1 MTAAHDLAFDYDP
14 IVGLPPDLVDEHED
28 FTLMSE
34 SAPIV
39 WHLPRPLWEAIWK
52 KGFTGKGERIAILDT
67 GCNAHVLLPTPVAER
82 SFISGQSPRDPRSG
96 HGTHCA
102 GTALG
107 RGGIGVAPEAELLV
121 GKVLSDGGS
130 GSSSG
135 IAAGINWAIDQ
146 GATIISMS
154 LGGGSSYE
162 PTRQAIQRAN
172 EAGILV
178 CASAGNSGQRL
189 PRNTIGFPGRHLESY
204 CSGSM
209 DQQGRISS
217 FSSAG
222 REMDG
227 VTPGSQIVSCSNGNR
242 NGYRTM
248 SGTSM
253 SCPFAAGLFAC
264 VRTGMAMAGL
274 PRLGGI
280 DDWRPW
286 LQRFFID
293 QGPSGHDPTWG
304 WGMPDYRKI
313 VDMMAQPQVKFV

>member
-1 MTAAHDLAFDYDP
+1 MTAAYDLDLEYDP
-14 IVGLPPDLVDEHED
+14 PVGLPPDLVDEG
-28 FTLMSE
+28 E
-34 SAPIV
+34 SFFHFSDNAPIV
-39 WHLPRPLWEAIWK
+39 WHLPRSLWEPIWA

-67 GCNAHVLLPTPVAER
+67 GVNPHDLLPTPVAER
-82 SFISGQSPRDPRSG
+82 SFINGESPRDPRSG

-107 RGGIGVAPEAELLV
+107 RKGIGVAPDAELLNA
-121 GKVLSDGGS
+121 KVLSNGGS
-130 GSSSG
+130 GSSTG
-135 IAAGINWAIDQ
+135 IAAGIEWAIDQ

-154 LGGGSSYE
+154 LGGGSPHA
-162 PTRQAIQRAN
+162 PTTRAIQRAN
-172 EAGILV
+172 SLGILV

-189 PRNTIGFPGRHLESY
+189 PNNTIGWPGRDLGSY

-209 DQQGRISS
+209 DREGRISS

-227 VTPGSQIVSCSNGNR
+227 VTPGSQIVSCSNGSAR
-242 NGYRTM
+242 GFRTM

-253 SCPFAAGLFAC
+253 SCPFWAGLAAC

-286 LQRFFID
+286 LMRFFVD
-293 QGPSGHDPTWG
+293 QGPVGHDPVWG
-304 WGMPDYRKI
+304 HGVPDYRKI
-313 VDMMAQPQVKFV
+313 VAMMAQPEVRWL

>member
-1 MTAAHDLAFDYDP
+1 MFDP
-14 IVGLPPDLVDEHED
+14 IVKLPPDLVDEHED
-28 FTLMSE
+28 FLYQSD
-34 SAPIV
+34 SAPEV
-39 WHLPRPLWEAIWK
+39 WHLPRSLWSEIWA

-67 GCNAHVLLPTPVAER
+67 GCNPHQLLPEPVASR
-82 SFISGQSPRDPRSG
+82 SFVGGQSPSDPQSG

-121 GKVLSDGGS
+121 GKVLSNGGS

-146 GATIISMS
+146 GATIVSMS
-154 LGGGSSYE
+154 LGGGSPYE
-162 PTRQAIQRAN
+162 PTRQAIARAN
-172 EAGILV
+172 AAGVLV

-189 PRNTIGFPGRHLESY
+189 PSNTIGFPGRHLESY

-209 DQQGRISS
+209 DRAGRISS

-227 VTPGSQIVSCSNGNR
+227 VTPGSQIVSTSNGNR
-242 NGYRTM
+242 TGYRTM

-253 SCPFAAGLFAC
+253 SCPFAAGLFAV
-264 VRTGMAMAGL
+264 VRSGMAMAGL

-286 LQRFFID
+286 LMQFFVD
-293 QGPSGHDPTWG
+293 QGPTGHDPVWG
-304 WGMPDYRKI
+304 HGVPDYRKI
-313 VDMMAQPQVKFV
+313 VTLMAQPEVKWL

>member
-1 MTAAHDLAFDYDP
+1 MTAP
-14 IVGLPPDLVDEHED
+14 IWSLPPDLIVNPVED
-28 FTLMSE
+28 IYIN
-34 SAPIV
+34 APSV
-39 WHLPRPLWEAIWK
+39 WHLPKDVWDMIWPLFR
-52 KGFTGKGERIAILDT
+52 GQNERIAILDT
-67 GCNAHVLLPTPVAER
+67 GYSAHNDLPHPVATQ
-82 SFISGQSPRDPRSG
+82 SFIRGESVDDRNA

-107 RGGIGVAPEAELLV
+107 RNGIGVAPDAQLIV
-121 GKVLSDGGS
+121 GKVLSNSGS
-130 GSSSG
+130 GSSTG
-135 IAAGINWAIDQ
+135 IAEGIEWAVDE

-154 LGGGSSYE
+154 RGGGAAHE
-162 PTRQAIQRAN
+162 PTRRAIQRAN
-172 EAGILV
+172 DNGILV

-189 PRNTIGFPGRHLESY
+189 PTNTIGYPGRHLETY

-227 VTPGSQIVSCSNGNR
+227 VTPGSAIVSTSNTSPT
-242 NGYRTM
+242 GYKTM

-253 SCPFAAGLFAC
+253 SCPFSAGLFAV
-264 VRTGMAMAGL
+264 VRSGMASAGL

-286 LQRFFID
+286 LQQFFVD
-293 QGPSGHDPTWG
+293 QGPVGHDPVWG
-304 WGMPDYRKI
+304 HGVPDYRKI
-313 VDMMAQPQVKFV
+313 VAMMAQPEVKWL

>member
-1 MTAAHDLAFDYDP
+1 MTAAHDLAFEIDP
-14 IVGLPPDLVDEHED
+14 PVGLPPDLVDDGESFFHFSD
-28 FTLMSE
+28 
-34 SAPIV
+34 SAPV
-39 WHLPRPLWEAIWK
+39 TWHLPRSLWDGIWA
-52 KGFTGKGERIAILDT
+52 KGFDGTGERIAILDT
-67 GCNAHVLLPTPVAER
+67 GVNPHSLLPTPVAER
-82 SFISGQSPRDPRSG
+82 SFIGGESPRDPRSG

-107 RGGIGVAPEAELLV
+107 RSGIGVAPKAELLN
-121 GKVLSDGGS
+121 GKVLSNGGS

-154 LGGGSSYE
+154 LGGGSAYE
-162 PTRQAIQRAN
+162 PTRRAIQRAN

-227 VTPGSQIVSCSNGNR
+227 VTPGSQIVSCSNSNPRGF
-242 NGYRTM
+242 RTM

-264 VRTGMAMAGL
+264 VRTGMAKAGL

-304 WGMPDYRKI
+304 WGIPDYRKI
-313 VDMMAQPQVKFV
+313 VDMMAQPEVKWL

>member
-1 MTAAHDLAFDYDP
+1 MSTDYDP
-14 IVGLPPDLVDEHED
+14 IVGLPPDLIDEHED
-28 FTLMSE
+28 FILMSE
-34 SAPIV
+34 SAPQV
-39 WHLPRPLWEAIWK
+39 WHLPRSLWDAIWLR
-52 KGFTGKGERIAILDT
+52 GFTGKGERIAILDT
-67 GCNAHVLLPTPVAER
+67 GVNPHVLLPTPVAER
-82 SFISGQSPRDPRSG
+82 SFISGQTPRDPRSG

-107 RGGIGVAPEAELLV
+107 RGGIGVAPEAELLNA
-121 GKVLSDGGS
+121 KVLSDGGS

-135 IAAGINWAIDQ
+135 IAAGINWAIDN

-154 LGGGSSYE
+154 LGGGSAYE
-162 PTRQAIQRAN
+162 PTRRAIQRAN

-209 DQQGRISS
+209 DSQGRISS

-227 VTPGSQIVSCSNGNR
+227 VTPGSQIVSTSNGNR
-242 NGYRTM
+242 SGYRTM

-253 SCPFAAGLFAC
+253 SCPFAAGLFAV
-264 VRTGMAMAGL
+264 VRSGMAAAGL

-286 LQRFFID
+286 LQQFFID

-304 WGMPDYRKI
+304 WGIPDYRKI
-313 VDMMAQPQVKFV
+313 VDLMAQPEVRWL